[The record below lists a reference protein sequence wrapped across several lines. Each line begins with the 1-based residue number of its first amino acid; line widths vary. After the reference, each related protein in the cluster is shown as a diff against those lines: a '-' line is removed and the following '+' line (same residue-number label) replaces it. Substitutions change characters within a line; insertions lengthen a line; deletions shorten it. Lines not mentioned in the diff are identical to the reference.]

1 MHFGSAAV
9 RVELSSPAAFWDIAR
24 RAMAATDGTQTLE
37 GIRASSDA
45 LHQPGM
51 QRSSSDRMPT
61 RPYAYAFFSGLKTD
75 EAIDRKS

>member
-1 MHFGSAAV
+1 
-9 RVELSSPAAFWDIAR
+9 
-24 RAMAATDGTQTLE
+24 MAATDGTQTLE

-51 QRSSSDRMPT
+51 QRSSSDRMT
-61 RPYAYAFFSGLKTD
+61 SRPYAYAFFSGLKTD